1 MIKIVRD
8 NLLRF
13 IFLIFVQVLILNNI
27 QVSSYLNSYVYV
39 LFVLLLPFETPKWLL
54 LILGFS
60 IGLTM
65 DMFSDTA
72 GMHAAS
78 TTLMAFS
85 RSGILKIISSRK
97 DYEQGMKPTVKDL
110 GFKWFFNYSLVMV
123 VIHHLCFFMLEVFK
137 FSELPHTFLRTAL
150 SIIFTMVLL
159 IISQYLFVKF
169 KD

>member
-1 MIKIVRD
+1 MIKTVKD

-13 IFLIFVQVLILNNI
+13 IFVIFIQVLILNNI
-27 QVSSYLNSYVYV
+27 QVSSYLNSYIYV

-54 LILGFS
+54 LLLGFGT
-60 IGLTM
+60 GLTM

-72 GMHAAS
+72 GVHAAA

-97 DYEQGMKPTVKDL
+97 DYEQGMKPILKDL
-110 GFKWFFNYSLVMV
+110 GFRWFFNYSLVMV
-123 VIHHLCFFMLEVFK
+123 SIHHFTLFLLEVFRITEV
-137 FSELPHTFLRTAL
+137 FNILLRSAI
-150 SIIFTMVLL
+150 SISFTMVLL
-159 IISQYLFVKF
+159 IISQYLFVKI